1 MINRLAE
8 TTAENIRVHLREA
21 SITQKHLSWETGI
34 PYVTLNRKLR
44 GKQDFSLSEVYI
56 IAKALKIEVSALI
69 APVVETKASKEA
81 A

>member
-1 MINRLAE
+1 M
-8 TTAENIRVHLREA
+8 
-21 SITQKHLSWETGI
+21 TQKHLSWETGI

>member
-1 MINRLAE
+1 MINHLAE
-8 TTAENIRVHLREA
+8 ATAENIRTHLREA
-21 SITQKHLSWETGI
+21 SMTQKHLSWETGI

-44 GKQDFSLSEVYI
+44 GKQDFSLSEVYM

-69 APVVETKASKEA
+69 APVAEPKASKEA

>member
-1 MINRLAE
+1 MIYQLAE
-8 TTAENIRVHLREA
+8 ATAENIRIHLREA
-21 SITQKHLSWETGI
+21 SMTQKYLSWETGI

-44 GKQDFSLSEVYI
+44 GKQDFSLSEVYM

-69 APVVETKASKEA
+69 APVVENKASKEA